1 MQKAFIT
8 IPMVI
13 CFPCFFFMFIK
24 TTVRC
29 FTSRWKKNY
38 TEDSDNSMSDVNAL
52 IDNFVR
58 MQFESSSSG
67 EEITNDNVDLGH
79 LKRTLADNIVEA
91 KEGAGHIV

>member
-1 MQKAFIT
+1 MLYK
-8 IPMVI
+8 
-13 CFPCFFFMFIK
+13 
-24 TTVRC
+24 
-29 FTSRWKKNY
+29 SLEKNY
-38 TEDSDNSMSDVNAL
+38 TEDSDNSLSDVNAL

-79 LKRTLADNIVEA
+79 LKRTLADNIVDA